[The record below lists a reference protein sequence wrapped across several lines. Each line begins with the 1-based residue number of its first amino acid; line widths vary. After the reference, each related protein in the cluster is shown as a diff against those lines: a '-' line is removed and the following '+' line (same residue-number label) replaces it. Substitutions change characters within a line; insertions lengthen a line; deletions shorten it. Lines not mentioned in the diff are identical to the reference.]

1 MSAHGNGGDVPSAVD
16 VASQGRS
23 LIGFAERS
31 RTPVVFAQFLVVPG
45 VMLTLSDTVP

>member
-1 MSAHGNGGDVPSAVD
+1 MAMAATCQVPWD